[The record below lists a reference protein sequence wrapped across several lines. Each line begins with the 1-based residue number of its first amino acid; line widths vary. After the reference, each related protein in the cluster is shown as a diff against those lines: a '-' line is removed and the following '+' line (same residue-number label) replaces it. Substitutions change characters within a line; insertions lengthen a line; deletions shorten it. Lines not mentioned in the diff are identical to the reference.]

1 MPTFTLKI
9 LTSQSLSSINI
20 KTDKTLLKALS
31 GHIRSIYLM
40 TLDNSVADTL
50 ILLQRLCILL
60 PLMAKDSPTDLHTF
74 LTRSQKAMHSGGSA
88 FDLEKQINIFLRN
101 SG

>member
-1 MPTFTLKI
+1 
-9 LTSQSLSSINI
+9 
-20 KTDKTLLKALS
+20 
-31 GHIRSIYLM
+31 M

-60 PLMAKDSPTDLHTF
+60 PLMAKDSPADLHTF
-74 LTRSQKAMHSGGSA
+74 LTRSQKAMHSDGSA